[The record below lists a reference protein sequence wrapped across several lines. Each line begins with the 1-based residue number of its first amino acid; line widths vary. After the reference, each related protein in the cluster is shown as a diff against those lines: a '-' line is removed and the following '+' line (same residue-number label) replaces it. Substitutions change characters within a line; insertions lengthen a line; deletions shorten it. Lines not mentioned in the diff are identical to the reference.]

1 MSISLSLTKRESTK
15 KSAFKLAATLSAWYF
30 FYWINDKFWDWLLFK
45 ALPLDRAS
53 KFGESVR
60 FFFYDS
66 TKITLLLVGITFVVT
81 MLRSFVTIER
91 TRAYLGGKRQGVG
104 NLMAASAGVVTPFC
118 SCSAV
123 PVFVG
128 FLSSGI
134 PIGVTLSFLI
144 ASPLINEI
152 AVGLLFTMFG
162 FKIALIYLVSGL
174 TIAITAGMVLGKLKV
189 ERWVEPFVYA
199 NQMNGQA
206 EFASPHYS
214 LQDRTRMGVEE
225 AITIFKKIWPYLLAG
240 IAVGALI
247 HGWAPTEFFAKHAS
261 ASNPF
266 AVLIA
271 VLVGIPLYSNAAG
284 VMPIVQALHDKG
296 LPMGTLL
303 AFMMAVVALS
313 LPEMI
318 LLKRVLRP
326 KLLATYVAIV
336 GSGIIFV
343 GYLFNAILK

>member
-1 MSISLSLTKRESTK
+1 MAIAGVWFVL
-15 KSAFKLAATLSAWYF
+15 
-30 FYWINDKFWDWLLFK
+30 YWGNERFWNTLLFK
-45 ALPLDRAS
+45 VFGLHEHS
-53 KFGESVR
+53 KFGQAAV
-60 FFFYDS
+60 FFFADS
-66 TKITLLLVGITFVVT
+66 VKITLLLVGITFVVT
-81 MLRSFVTIER
+81 MIRSFITIER
-91 TRAYLGGKRQGVG
+91 TRAFLGGKRQGVG
-104 NLMAASAGVVTPFC
+104 NVMAASAGVVTPFC

-123 PVFVG
+123 PVFIG
-128 FLSSGI
+128 FLSSGV

-162 FKIALIYLVSGL
+162 LKIAAIYLFSGL

-199 NQMNGQA
+199 NQMNGQG
-206 EFASPHYS
+206 EFASPHHT
-214 LQDRTRMGVEE
+214 LQDRTRMGREE
-225 AITIFKKIWPYLLAG
+225 AVSIFKKIWLYLLAG

-247 HGWAPTEFFAKHAS
+247 HGWAPTEFFAKYAG
-261 ASNPF
+261 AGNPF

-271 VLVGIPLYSNAAG
+271 VLIGIPLYSNAAG

-318 LLKRVLRP
+318 LLRRVLKP
-326 KLLATYVAIV
+326 KLLATYFAIV

>member
-1 MSISLSLTKRESTK
+1 MSTPIAVDSRRQRLKSRIRLFSL
-15 KSAFKLAATLSAWYF
+15 ATTWYF
-30 FYWINDKFWDWLLFK
+30 LYWGNNKFWDWALFR
-45 ALPLDRAS
+45 ALPLDESSRV
-53 KFGESVR
+53 GESIH

-66 TKITLLLVGITFVVT
+66 TKIVLLLIGITFVVT
-81 MLRSFVTIER
+81 MLRSFITIER
-91 TRAYLGGKRQGVG
+91 TRAFLGGKRQGVG
-104 NLMAASAGVVTPFC
+104 NLFAASAGIVTPFC

-128 FLSSGI
+128 FLSSGV
-134 PIGVTLSFLI
+134 PIGITLSFLI

-162 FKIALIYLVSGL
+162 LKIALIYLISGL
-174 TIAITAGMVLGKLKV
+174 TIAVTAGMVLGKMKV

-199 NQMNGQA
+199 NKMNTHS
-206 EFASPHYS
+206 EFSSPHYS
-214 LQDRTRMGVEE
+214 LSDRIEIGLEE
-225 AITIFKKIWPYLLAG
+225 SKSILKKIWIYLLVG
-240 IAVGALI
+240 IAIGALI
-247 HGWAPTEFFAKHAS
+247 HGWAPTEFFAEYAGPH
-261 ASNPF
+261 NPF
-266 AVLIA
+266 AVVIA

-284 VMPIVQALHDKG
+284 VMPIVEALHDKG

-318 LLKRVLRP
+318 LLRRVLRP
-326 KLLATYVAIV
+326 KLLATYIGIV

-343 GYLFNAILK
+343 GYLFNAILN